1 MESNESAEPDE
12 WLESTDGESMEDLL
26 AGFADLDDSCSLE
39 DLSQAYA
46 QLLADQ
52 ERLTESLSPESLGA
66 GRAQDRANFATD
78 VDAERANSGADVV
91 PASRLADG
99 ARRAAGSHHETD
111 RGTQDE
117 SKSAADAVLD
127 PGSPPA
133 SALSDLR
140 RLIESAAG
148 QESEDRV
155 AITPIRILEAL
166 LFVGTPDNTPL
177 SGRQLAALMR
187 GVSPEEIDAYV
198 DQLNAQYQTEGAAY
212 GIAKQ
217 PTGYCLELATTH
229 AHMRNPFYGQVREV
243 KLAQP
248 VIDVLALVAYHQPVS
263 KREIEKLLGAP
274 CGGSLSQLLRRNLI
288 ALTKEPAPVGAVYRT
303 TPRFLDLFDLESL
316 DDLPRSESWES

>member
-26 AGFADLDDSCSLE
+26 AGFADLDDTCSLE

-52 ERLTESLSPESLGA
+52 ERLTESLSPETLGG
-66 GRAQDRANFATD
+66 GRARDRANAATD
-78 VDAERANSGADVV
+78 SDATRTNAGAGAA
-91 PASRLADG
+91 PALRLADG
-99 ARRAAGSHHETD
+99 AGPAAGSQNEID
-111 RGTQDE
+111 RGTEDE
-117 SKSAADAVLD
+117 SKSAADAVLA
-127 PGSPPA
+127 PGSSPA

-212 GIAKQ
+212 GIAKES
-217 PTGYCLELATTH
+217 TGYCLELATTH
-229 AHMRNPFYGQVREV
+229 AHMRNRFYGQVREV

-248 VIDVLALVAYHQPVS
+248 VIDVLALVAYHQPVN

-288 ALTKEPAPVGAVYRT
+288 ALTKEAAPVGAVYRT

-316 DDLPRSESWES
+316 EDLPRSESWES

>member
-1 MESNESAEPDE
+1 MESNESAKPDE
-12 WLESTDGESMEDLL
+12 WLESTDAESMDDLL
-26 AGFADLDDSCSLE
+26 AGFADMDDTCNLE

-52 ERLTESLSPESLGA
+52 ERLTESLTPESLGD
-66 GRAQDRANFATD
+66 GQPRGQANFGADASRTS
-78 VDAERANSGADVV
+78 AERSATTTTGSQSDAGQG
-91 PASRLADG
+91 RDG
-99 ARRAAGSHHETD
+99 GSNIDSD
-111 RGTQDE
+111 RGTIGDHRI
-117 SKSAADAVLD
+117 ANDAGNA
-127 PGSPPA
+127 PGSGPTA
-133 SALSDLR
+133 AWNDLR
-140 RLIESAAG
+140 RLIESAAAP
-148 QESEDRV
+148 EAEDRI

-212 GIAKQ
+212 GIAKES
-217 PTGYCLELATTH
+217 TGYQLELATTH
-229 AHMRNPFYGQVREV
+229 AHMRNRFYGQIREV

-248 VIDVLALVAYHQPVS
+248 VIDVLALVAYHQPMS
-263 KREIEKLLGAP
+263 KREIEKLMGAP

-316 DDLPRSESWES
+316 EDLPRSESWES